1 MKDLYHIAGIS
12 KQAVWK
18 SNVREAATLKIKEQV
33 IDQIQKVRKDHK
45 RMGCRHIYYAVRDKS
60 LVGRDIFE
68 QIGFAHGFRLK
79 RIRNHVKTTWSQRV
93 EVFPNLI
100 DGLTINNINKVW
112 QSDIFYVKV
121 EQRDYYG
128 ICIEDIY
135 SRKLLALHISKSL
148 SANEN
153 IKALKQAF
161 KTRKG
166 QQLEDCIFHSDRGCQ
181 YISKVHKSLLRSKEM
196 QLSMGKVPQE
206 NAYVERINGILKN
219 DYLYE
224 RELTHANIKQQA
236 RKIMQLYND
245 HRPHSQLQMKTP
257 TDFEKYIQ
265 MIGDNQR
272 PKLRIHQW
280 N

>member
-1 MKDLYHIAGIS
+1 MKDLYQIAGIS

-18 SNVREAATLKIKEQV
+18 SNAREATTLEIKAQV
-33 IDQIQKVRKDHK
+33 IDQIKKVRKDHK
-45 RMGCRHIYYAVRDKS
+45 RMGCRHIYYAVNNRPP
-60 LVGRDIFE
+60 VGRDIFE
-68 QIGFAHGFRLK
+68 QIGFANGFRLK
-79 RIRNHVKTTWSQRV
+79 RKRNPVKTTWSQRV

-100 DGLTINNINKVW
+100 EGLTISNINRVW

-121 EQRDYYG
+121 EQKDYYG
-128 ICIEDIY
+128 ICIEDVY

-181 YISKVHKSLLRSKEM
+181 YISTAHKSLLRSRQM
-196 QLSMGKVPQE
+196 RLSMGKVPQE

-236 RKIMQLYND
+236 KKIMLLYND
-245 HRPHSQLQMKTP
+245 HRPHSHLRMKTP
-257 TDFEKYIQ
+257 TDFEKYVQ